1 MVPLDVR
8 TANETLLRVL
18 PAEDL
23 TEALYELSPAELAGL
38 FTRLGDEA
46 LADLLAELDPHDA
59 ARLITKLSRAQAA
72 DVLEE
77 MDPDDA
83 VEVVAELEPAAAE
96 AVLVEMEPADAQG
109 VRALMAYPEDSAGR
123 LMTPDFI
130 ALGPELSANE
140 ALLVLRTI
148 AEQVETIYYSYVT
161 DPASGR
167 LLGVLSL
174 HRLVLAR
181 PTTPIGEL
189 MRPDPVKVRVDA
201 SREEAAR
208 LLDQHHL
215 LALPVVDAQD
225 RLVGMITAD
234 DAAEVLLE
242 EAGEDIERLGG
253 SQPLEEPYLRAS
265 IPHLFRKRVVW
276 LLFLF
281 VAGAYTGNVL
291 NHFEATVNQVVAL
304 TFFIPLLIGTGGNTG
319 SQTVGLLVG
328 ALRAGEVDF
337 HDLLRVVRRELL
349 VGLLLGVVMALA
361 TYVRAWTLGVDLH
374 VGNVAAVTALCI
386 VVWAAGVAAVLPLLL
401 HRLRL
406 DPAVVSAP
414 LITTL
419 VDGTGLLI
427 YFTLAQWMLHLS

>member
-1 MVPLDVR
+1 MVPMDVK
-8 TANETLLRVL
+8 TADVNVLRGMS
-18 PAEDL
+18 AEDL
-23 TEALYELSPAELAGL
+23 AEALHTLGPVELAAL

-46 LADLLAELDPHDA
+46 LADLLAELDAHDA

-83 VEVVAELEPAAAE
+83 AEVVAELRPEAAE
-96 AVLVEMEPADAQG
+96 AVLIEMEPTDAQD
-109 VRALMAYPEDSAGR
+109 VRALMSYPEDSAGR
-123 LMTPDFI
+123 LMTPDFV

-140 ALLVLRTI
+140 AMIVLRTI

-161 DPASGR
+161 EPDTDR

-189 MRPDPVKVRVDA
+189 MIRDPIKVRVDA
-201 SREEAAR
+201 NREEAAR

-215 LALPVVDAQD
+215 LAIPVVDADD
-225 RLVGMITAD
+225 RLLGIITAD

-265 IPHLFRKRVVW
+265 ISHLFRKRIIW

-291 NHFEATVNQVVAL
+291 THFQDTLQQVIGLAV
-304 TFFIPLLIGTGGNTG
+304 FMPLLIGTGGNTG

-328 ALRAGEVDF
+328 AMRAGEVDF
-337 HDLLRVVRRELL
+337 QDLWHVFQRELV

-361 TYVRAWTLGVDLH
+361 MYVRAWTLGVGAD
-374 VGNVAAVTALCI
+374 VGNVAALTILCI

-401 HRLRL
+401 HRLHL

>member
-1 MVPLDVR
+1 MVMLDVR
-8 TANETLLRVL
+8 TADETVLRGL
-18 PAEDL
+18 PVEDL
-23 TEALYELSPAELAGL
+23 TEALYDLSPSELAGL

-46 LADLLAELDPHDA
+46 LADLLAELDAHDA
-59 ARLITKLSRAQAA
+59 ARLIAKLSRAQAA
-72 DVLEE
+72 DLLEE

-83 VEVVAELEPAAAE
+83 VEVVAELAPAQAE
-96 AVLVEMEPADAQG
+96 AVLIEMEPTDARD
-109 VRALMAYPEDSAGR
+109 VRALLAYPEDSAGR

-140 ALLVLRTI
+140 AMIVLRTI

-161 DPASGR
+161 DPATDR

-189 MRPDPVKVRVDA
+189 MVTDPVKVRVDA

-215 LALPVVDAQD
+215 LALPVVDGDD
-225 RLVGMITAD
+225 RLLGIITAD

-265 IPHLFRKRVVW
+265 IGHLFRKRVIW

-291 NHFEATVNQVVAL
+291 DHFEDTLSRVVAL

-319 SQTVGLLVG
+319 SQTVALLVG

-337 HDLLRVVRRELL
+337 HDLLHVLKRELV

-361 TYVRAWTLGVDLH
+361 TYVRAWTLGVGEDIGH
-374 VGNVAAVTALCI
+374 VAAVTALCI
-386 VVWAAGVAAVLPLLL
+386 VLWAAVVAAILPLLL

-427 YFTLAQWMLHLS
+427 YFTLAQWMLHLT

>member
-1 MVPLDVR
+1 MVPMDVK
-8 TANETLLRVL
+8 TADVAILRGM

-23 TEALYELSPAELAGL
+23 AEELHTLAPAELAAL

-46 LADLLAELDPHDA
+46 LADLLAELDAHDA

-83 VEVVAELEPAAAE
+83 AEVVAELRPDTAE
-96 AVLVEMEPADAQG
+96 AVLIEMEPTDAQD

-123 LMTPDFI
+123 LMTPDFV

-140 ALLVLRTI
+140 AMIVLRTI

-161 DPASGR
+161 DPDTDR

-189 MRPDPVKVRVDA
+189 MIRDPIKVRADA
-201 SREEAAR
+201 NREEAAR

-215 LALPVVDAQD
+215 LAIPVVDADD
-225 RLVGMITAD
+225 RLLGIITAD

-265 IPHLFRKRVVW
+265 IPHLFRKRIIW

-281 VAGAYTGNVL
+281 VAGAYTSNVL
-291 NHFEATVNQVVAL
+291 SHFEDTLNQVVAL

-319 SQTVGLLVG
+319 SQTVTLLVG

-337 HDLLRVVRRELL
+337 HDLMRVVRRELV
-349 VGLLLGVVMALA
+349 VGLLLGVAMALA
-361 TYVRAWTLGVDLH
+361 TYVRAWTMGVSVDI
-374 VGNVAAVTALCI
+374 GNVVAFTALCI
-386 VVWAAGVAAVLPLLL
+386 VVWAAVVAAVLPLVL

-427 YFTLAQWMLHLS
+427 YFTLAQWMLHLG